1 MEIIFHYFKVLVTN
15 TLIEPANQ
23 ETTAD
28 YELDVHTNSYYKHI
42 RKERK
47 KREREKGG
55 MGKDFPTSSLFQ
67 T

>member
-1 MEIIFHYFKVLVTN
+1 MLVTN

-23 ETTAD
+23 ETAAD

-47 KREREKGG
+47 KGERERRDG
-55 MGKDFPTSSLFQ
+55 
-67 T
+67 